1 MWVVADCGGTHWRLA
16 MFRGNGRIESEP
28 VQLGEPLE
36 FLVTQGESADF
47 DTDFKN
53 LKAGIWHLI
62 RDRKHGVPDKIV
74 FAVAGEVDQQRRAL
88 DSAGNLLHL
97 VDMPIV
103 DLLEA
108 EFPGI
113 PVYLGNDTE
122 AAALAEAV
130 HGSGQGKKFRL
141 VGWGT
146 GLGSCAISR
155 CVCGGLL
162 THPGEFGHQRV
173 TNNLRLCGCGKRGCV
188 EAEAGGASLREIHGV
203 PLDELSR
210 EQWLTAA
217 EHVVTALHNTVV
229 TDGVELVVFTGGVIC
244 KQQWLTRVMQQM
256 LHGAMRGR
264 NVPELCISHFG
275 ESAGLVGAYV
285 LGAWIDKQREHTQIH
300 LG

>member
-16 MFRGNGRIESEP
+16 MFCGNGSIDSEP
-28 VQLGEPLE
+28 EQLGELE
-36 FLVTQGESADF
+36 FLVTQGESVDF
-47 DTDFKN
+47 DTDFRN
-53 LKAGIWHLI
+53 LKAGIWRLS
-62 RDRKHGVPDKIV
+62 RLYGLPDKIV
-74 FAVAGEVDQQRRAL
+74 LAVAGEVDKQRRTL
-88 DSAGNLLHL
+88 ISAGNLGHL
-97 VDMPIV
+97 VGVPFV

-108 EFPGI
+108 EFPGK

-122 AAALAEAV
+122 AAALADAV
-130 HGSGQGKKFRL
+130 HGCGQGKKFRL

-155 CVCGGLL
+155 CACGGLL

-188 EAEAGGASLREIHGV
+188 EAEAGGASLREIHGI

-210 EQWLTAA
+210 DQWLTAA

-244 KQQWLTRVMQQM
+244 KQQWLIRVMQQM
-256 LHGAMRGR
+256 LHGAMGGK

-275 ESAGLVGAYV
+275 ESAGLIGAYV
-285 LGAWIDKQREHTQIH
+285 LGAWLDKQREHTQIH
-300 LG
+300 G